1 MKKVKALKLDREVI
15 RRLTSAEVRAAA
27 GGQSRP
33 AICHLPTGGS
43 CDCTQIC

>member
-1 MKKVKALKLDREVI
+1 MKKVKVLKLDREVI

-33 AICHLPTGGS
+33 AICYQPTGAS